1 MHESGPFRHWRLPA
15 MTLAAAVLL
24 LSGAIVPAAADTP
37 APCDGAMTFTPWTS
51 TIGQQ
56 FGSGAREYIFADGT
70 ICPDSDQTFQQ
81 FLTQNPPK
89 APNTIIVLNSPGG
102 DVAAGLHM
110 GRIIRQQKLWTQ
122 VGEQFPLMIG
132 GNQNIAV
139 PAVPYLPRPSAPPF
153 IGYCYSS
160 CTLMFLGGVYRTI
173 DYGSNYGVH
182 QFYFE
187 GSGPSNPVGTSEIQ
201 SAQIVAYLA
210 EMGISPD
217 WITYMVKQGPTNVTN
232 LTMKELQQ
240 LSVITPRWKSNWQI
254 APTSDRSGFYLDG
267 ATTDPWGTHDI
278 AFTCAP
284 PATVPP
290 APPPTPPGQP
300 AQPPTPPSVLIV
312 TFSVDPGVR
321 AKAQDLMSHVQQ
333 YVIEEGDQLLPLTFL
348 PAQDPPVVD
357 GSGRLTVKIGLFQ
370 STVDEFENTP
380 YLGFAMIF
388 DPKAKLPLRVLQFDS
403 DLNDTL
409 LKQFAGTCH

>member
-1 MHESGPFRHWRLPA
+1 
-15 MTLAAAVLL
+15 
-24 LSGAIVPAAADTP
+24 
-37 APCDGAMTFTPWTS
+37 
-51 TIGQQ
+51 
-56 FGSGAREYIFADGT
+56 
-70 ICPDSDQTFQQ
+70 
-81 FLTQNPPK
+81 
-89 APNTIIVLNSPGG
+89 
-102 DVAAGLHM
+102 
-110 GRIIRQQKLWTQ
+110 
-122 VGEQFPLMIG
+122 
-132 GNQNIAV
+132 
-139 PAVPYLPRPSAPPF
+139 
-153 IGYCYSS
+153 
-160 CTLMFLGGVYRTI
+160 
-173 DYGSNYGVH
+173 
-182 QFYFE
+182 
-187 GSGPSNPVGTSEIQ
+187 
-201 SAQIVAYLA
+201 
-210 EMGISPD
+210 
-217 WITYMVKQGPTNVTN
+217 MVKQGPTNVTN

-300 AQPPTPPSVLIV
+300 AKPPTPPSVLVV